1 MHTTNMT
8 LKLNM
13 YQIIRSLMQINLI
26 FCYYLSTNHTL
37 TSSGERHTLVNTS
50 SMNITTH
57 SHAIQLMILTEGER
71 ILSLYITVKETV
83 GNTFVSIIKQ

>member
-1 MHTTNMT
+1 MT

-26 FCYYLSTNHTL
+26 FCYYHSTNHTL
-37 TSSGERHTLVNTS
+37 TSSGERNTLVNTS